1 MISATGNRM
10 TAEIRRQS
18 TLSEAIAREQINVST
33 GKRIQRA
40 SDDPLAAARVAKLA
54 QGQGDSSVWTINL
67 EIGASLAAQADQVAT
82 SISRQLARARE
93 LLVAGASD
101 SASPANRATIAAE
114 LSTIAD
120 EIESLAATRTA
131 NGDPLFAASPRS
143 IRYGS
148 NDVFS
153 PVPSRSDMFAP
164 SGATISQTIRDAGT
178 AIVSGNRTQIGASL
192 TAVEMGIGD
201 VADAAADIGL
211 RAGKI
216 DRLIENERT
225 RGLTA
230 SEERSTLEDTDLSE
244 ALTRL
249 NALSVTLEAAQAAF
263 ARINRRTLFDILG

>member
-18 TLSEAIAREQINVST
+18 MLSEAIAREQINVST

-40 SDDPLAAARVAKLA
+40 SDDPLAAARVSKIAV
-54 QGQGDSSVWTINL
+54 GQSNASVWIANL
-67 EIGASLAAQADQVAT
+67 EMGASLAAQADQIAT
-82 SISRQLARARE
+82 GVSRQLARARE
-93 LLVAGASD
+93 LVVA
-101 SASPANRATIAAE
+101 SASESNSTADRATIAAE

-120 EIESLAATRTA
+120 EIDGLAATRTT

-143 IRYGS
+143 IRYGP

-164 SGATISQTIRDAGT
+164 SGTTISRAIRDAGT

-225 RGLTA
+225 RGLAA